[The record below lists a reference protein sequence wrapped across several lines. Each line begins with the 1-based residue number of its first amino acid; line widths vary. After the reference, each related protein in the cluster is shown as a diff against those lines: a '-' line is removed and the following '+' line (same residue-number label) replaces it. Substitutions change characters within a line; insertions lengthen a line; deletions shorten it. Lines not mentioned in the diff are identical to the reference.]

1 MIENTIPI
9 LRVADVA
16 RSVDY
21 YRRTLGFEQDWS
33 TGDFASISRDGCC
46 IYLTQSDQSP
56 PGAWLWMGVED
67 IDAMFEACVASGAD
81 LVSEMLSYPWAR
93 EFRVRDLDGNVV
105 RVGGEADSTSSD

>member
-9 LRVADVA
+9 LRVTDVA
-16 RSVDY
+16 SSVSY
-21 YRRTLGFEQDWS
+21 YQRVLGFEQDWS

-46 IYLTQSDQSP
+46 IYLTESDQGS

-67 IDAMFEACVASGAD
+67 LDSMYEACVAGGAH
-81 LVSEMLSYPWAR
+81 LESEILSYPWAR

-105 RVGGEADSTSSD
+105 RVGGEADSAASD